1 MLWMSHLRSPNSRV
15 GRKINNYYQSN
26 YLSLTVSNTFLA
38 DEEEN
43 VDYKTFLATNEIPQE
58 FWAVQKLIRYLRI
71 GNQVRNGYPGVE

>member
-1 MLWMSHLRSPNSRV
+1 MHLN
-15 GRKINNYYQSN
+15 
-26 YLSLTVSNTFLA
+26 VSNTILA

-71 GNQVRNGYPGVE
+71 GNQVRNGYPVRS

>member
-1 MLWMSHLRSPNSRV
+1 MSHLRSPNSRV
-15 GRKINNYYQSN
+15 GRKMNKYYEQSN
-26 YLSLTVSNTFLA
+26 YLHLNVSNTILA

-71 GNQVRNGYPGVE
+71 GNQVRNGYPVRS